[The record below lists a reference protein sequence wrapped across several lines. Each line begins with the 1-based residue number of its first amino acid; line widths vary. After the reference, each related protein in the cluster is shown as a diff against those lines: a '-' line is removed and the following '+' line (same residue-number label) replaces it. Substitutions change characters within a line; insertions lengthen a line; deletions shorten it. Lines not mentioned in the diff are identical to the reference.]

1 MKTATLHEVKD
12 RLDRFVAEAGQGPV
26 VITRN
31 GKPCAALVTL
41 AGMDLEAFALAH
53 SPRFLARLDR
63 AARQARTRGT
73 AFSVV
78 EAQVKARMQ
87 RRRKAARRTRTA

>member
-1 MKTATLHEVKD
+1 MKTATLHEVKSG
-12 RLDRFVAEAGQGPV
+12 LGRFVAEAGDGPV
-26 VITRN
+26 VIMRN

-53 SPRFLARLDR
+53 SPRFLARLDH

-73 AFSVV
+73 RFSVV
-78 EAQVKARMQ
+78 EAQVEARIQ
-87 RRRKAARRTRTA
+87 RRRKAARRRRTA